1 MYWIYLAI
9 FALIILTPQM
19 ILGGFLFF
27 REEDVEALIIF
38 CFGVFGFMLYLAKE
52 KALLRIFQEKLH
64 LQKKTNVITKDLSD
78 SYSYIG
84 EMNRKFDI
92 VKELIFHLPKHT
104 ADALAQGQGETYQSI
119 IQAVALLSKTKPV
132 SIRFVNMQTKRIEKT
147 VENGSGGLFAP
158 FDAAT
163 LLASKKTFWEDR
175 DCAVARSPYQADHM
189 AAYIIFPKTTNR
201 VEDIEMFRILASQ
214 ALLLFSVD
222 MYGGTGEKPRVS
234 AKK

>member
-9 FALIILTPQM
+9 FALIVLTPKAV
-19 ILGGFLFF
+19 LGDFLFF

-38 CFGVFGFMLYLAKE
+38 CFGVFGFILYLAKE
-52 KALLRIFQEKLH
+52 NALLRIFQEKLH
-64 LQKKTNVITKDLSD
+64 LQKKANTITRDLSD

-132 SIRFVNMQTKRIEKT
+132 SIRFVNMKTKQIEKT

-163 LLASKKTFWEDR
+163 LLASKKTFWEEH
-175 DCAVARSPYQADHM
+175 DCAVARSPYQAKDIL
-189 AAYIIFPKTTNR
+189 AYIIFPKVTNR
-201 VEDIEMFRILASQ
+201 VEDAEVLKILASQ
-214 ALLLFSVD
+214 ALFLYSVNL
-222 MYGGTGEKPRVS
+222 YGGTGEKSGVS